1 MVDVIFLFET
11 LVDSNKIEEL
21 RVYLRFEGAFAINN
35 VGRSGG
41 LAVIWR
47 TPNVVSVNKFSNNFI
62 DVMVNLEGDPSWRLT
77 GYYGFPE
84 SRRRR

>member
-47 TPNVVSVNKFSNNFI
+47 TPNVVSLTNFPTI
-62 DVMVNLEGDPSWRLT
+62 SLMSWLISRAIPLGD
-77 GYYGFPE
+77 
-84 SRRRR
+84 